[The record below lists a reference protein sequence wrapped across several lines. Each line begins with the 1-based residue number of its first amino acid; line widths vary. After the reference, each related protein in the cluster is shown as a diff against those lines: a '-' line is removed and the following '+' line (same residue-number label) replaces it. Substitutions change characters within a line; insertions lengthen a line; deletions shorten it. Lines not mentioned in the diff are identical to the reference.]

1 MQWVDA
7 RTLRVDSR
15 VRLSSAWELASA
27 GELAAAAASSPRL
40 ALYGSGLDRIEIDA
54 QCRQL
59 RAQGLTDVRA
69 VLGGLRAA
77 LRAGV
82 PAWRKGLSADQADQ
96 LLAEVSPAQTH
107 AALRAG
113 SAAVLIVS
121 HSKRDFLAD
130 PALAGAHQVETLAA
144 IEPVLATLA
153 ADAPLVIAASAAE
166 RPILLAQLEST
177 RRAEAV
183 FWVVGGTQ
191 ALGDHIEQFRLVA
204 GAAHTPLTQPCYAQ
218 PKD

>member
-1 MQWVDA
+1 
-7 RTLRVDSR
+7 

-27 GELAAAAASSPRL
+27 GELAAAASSSTRL
-40 ALYGSGLDRIEIDA
+40 ALYGNGLDRVEVDA
-54 QCRQL
+54 HCRHL
-59 RAQGLTDVRA
+59 RAHGLSDVRA

-82 PAWRKGLSADQADQ
+82 PAWRKGLSADQADD

-113 SAAVLIVS
+113 SAAVLIVN
-121 HSKRDFLAD
+121 HSERDFLAD
-130 PALAGAHQVETLAA
+130 AALSGAHQVATLAA
-144 IEPVLATLA
+144 IEPVLRAQAGDT
-153 ADAPLVIAASAAE
+153 PLVIAATAAE
-166 RPILLAQLEST
+166 RALLEDQLEST
-177 RRAEAV
+177 QRADAV
-183 FWVVGGTQ
+183 FWVTGGTE
-191 ALGDHIEQFRLVA
+191 ALAVHFEQFRLVA